1 MPSRLP
7 HSLPSDR
14 RTPGPKPKTARSP
27 KNKIVKKD
35 RPPRGAQ
42 TAPFGGQSFCDA
54 PARERRSVVPGS
66 AARIPCIAGR
76 GRDVTEKR
84 QPSASP
90 TKGPMQASAPTQ
102 RGDTPQPSSTRY
114 ACRPLVLP
122 PACLALQGGRSRPPG
137 GPCAGPEVYSQG
149 KLWHLPL
156 QGRLYRWQFSQ
167 SLPCKG
173 RWLRRKA
180 QTEGCIAGW
189 RWRYPAKSGRALP
202 RIRRGR
208 CLHRPG
214 KPCGAATP
222 KRRAKTPALQSRR
235 KRAVDKRQPS
245 ASPYAGEQRHPAAPT
260 ADAAPSGK
268 LQKIDCNY

>member
-66 AARIPCIAGR
+66 AARMPCIAGR
-76 GRDVTEKR
+76 GRGVTDKR

-137 GPCAGPEVYSQG
+137 GLVPARKYT
-149 KLWHLPL
+149 
-156 QGRLYRWQFSQ
+156 
-167 SLPCKG
+167 
-173 RWLRRKA
+173 RKA
-180 QTEGCIAGW
+180 RYGTFPYRGGFIGGSFPKASPARGGGCAARRRRRG
-189 RWRYPAKSGRALP
+189 ALP
-202 RIRRGR
+202 GGGGDI
-208 CLHRPG
+208 
-214 KPCGAATP
+214 
-222 KRRAKTPALQSRR
+222 LQSP
-235 KRAVDKRQPS
+235 AGLCP
-245 ASPYAGEQRHPAAPT
+245 ASVGDDACIVPESPAAPQP
-260 ADAAPSGK
+260 PSGGRK
-268 LQKIDCNY
+268 RLPYKAAASGRWISASLPPAPTQGNSGIRLPPRRMQPHPENYKK